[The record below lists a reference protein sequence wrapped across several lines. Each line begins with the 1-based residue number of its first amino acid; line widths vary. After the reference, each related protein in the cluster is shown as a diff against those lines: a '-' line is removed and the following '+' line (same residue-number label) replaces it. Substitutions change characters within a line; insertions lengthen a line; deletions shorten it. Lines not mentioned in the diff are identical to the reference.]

1 MKFQPGQ
8 SGNPAGR
15 PLGARNKKTLVF
27 EAAYEDK
34 AEEAVRDIMER
45 AKGGQPAAMRL
56 CMERAVP
63 AGRHRR
69 LAFALPP
76 VKSPEGAEAAI
87 EAVMEGHILRHARR
101 ATGPGRRCRRGPGP
115 RSGHGR
121 QPGGSR
127 RWGGGRRRCS
137 RAPVFSCKSRR
148 RRGCRSDRG
157 HRRTSGT
164 DRRGR
169 QLPASRRPRLPG
181 ARGSTGAAAARGRVG
196 RGAKGDERLY
206 SPVNQETRRAVER
219 SPAHADGPPASADRG
234 PRPQAK
240 AA

>member
-87 EAVMEGHILRHARR
+87 EAVMEGLAEGVLTLAEVADLLRIVERLLALANTIRMTKARW
-101 ATGPGRRCRRGPGP
+101 AIFFDTPAAQPGP
-115 RSGHGR
+115 DDDAEGV
-121 QPGGSR
+121 QDP
-127 RWGGGRRRCS
+127 
-137 RAPVFSCKSRR
+137 APDMAASPEA
-148 RRGCRSDRG
+148 
-157 HRRTSGT
+157 
-164 DRRGR
+164 
-169 QLPASRRPRLPG
+169 PADG
-181 ARGSTGAAAARGRVG
+181 EAEGDGAAAP
-196 RGAKGDERLY
+196 LY
-206 SPVNQETRRAVER
+206 FPVNLDADEAAEAIEATGGPPAQIGAGDNCPPADALGY
-219 SPAHADGPPASADRG
+219 PAHADQPVPPR
-234 PRPQAK
+234 R
-240 AA
+240 AAA